1 MGNALK
7 DRVLTGLL
15 LAAVLLVYGNTL
27 VNKFALDDE
36 LYILRNPQVTD
47 PSLHAIFSLSPFSY
61 VFRPVS
67 FATLAFNWMLGGP
80 QPAGYHLL
88 NLLMHAGVT
97 WLLFLLLQELLKNVP
112 EGKTIA
118 FAAALLYAVHPIHT
132 EAVSW
137 AVGRMELLAAGFLF
151 AGWLLHL
158 RDRSIESLAC
168 FALALLSKESAVA
181 FLPLVVLGDY
191 ATGKSKPRVR
201 YALAG
206 GLLLLYL
213 AVLWKVQGGRLGRPD
228 ISMYDNM
235 LAVLPANLRIL
246 NALRIAW
253 KYVALQIYPAVLS
266 CDYSFNQ
273 ITLYGDLRHT
283 LAAVVASAAV
293 FGVWIWS
300 LRKKWTGGI
309 LAGGIY
315 FAGFAA
321 TSNILVPTGT
331 IMGERLAYLPS
342 AGFCL
347 LLALGWNWIRTRK
360 ETVAWGILAAV
371 VLVFS
376 VRTST
381 RNRDWKDAFTLYS
394 SAVRAVPN
402 DARMHANL
410 AGQYFLRNDLDDAA
424 REYQIALR
432 IIPDSPDTLAT
443 YAALEYQRGNY
454 QAAGTMMEKAVRMSG
469 RNNINYDFMI
479 ATYAAILM
487 KTNHADQAL
496 EYLNREISEAPS
508 YPGAWSTRSDLHYQQ
523 GDLTAARTDAE
534 SALRLDPRDPKA
546 QLVLQMLNAAGSSAT
561 SQAGR

>member
-1 MGNALK
+1 MK
-7 DRVLTGLL
+7 DRLLTGLL
-15 LAAVLLVYGNTL
+15 LAAVLLVYGNSL
-27 VNKFALDDE
+27 VNQFALDDE
-36 LYILRNPQVTD
+36 LYILRNTQVTD

-67 FATLAFNWMLGGP
+67 FATLALNWSLGGS

-88 NLLMHAGVT
+88 NLLLHAGVT
-97 WLLFLLLQELLKNVP
+97 WLLYLLLQEMLKNVA
-112 EGKTIA
+112 EGKTVA

-132 EAVSW
+132 EAVTG

-158 RDRSIESLAC
+158 RDRPIGSLAC

-181 FLPLVVLGDY
+181 FFPLVILGDF
-191 ATGKSKPRVR
+191 ATGKWKPRIR

-213 AVLWKVQGGRLGRPD
+213 AVLWKVQGGRLGRPA

-235 LAVLPANLRIL
+235 LAFLPANLRIL

-253 KYVALQIYPAVLS
+253 KYVGLQVYPAVLS
-266 CDYSFNQ
+266 CDYSFDQ
-273 ITLYGDLRHT
+273 ITLYGDFRHT
-283 LAAVVASAAV
+283 LAAALAAAATV
-293 FGVWIWS
+293 GVWIWT
-300 LRKKWTGGI
+300 LQKRWTGWI

-347 LLALGWNWIRTRK
+347 LLALGWNWIRQKK
-360 ETVAWGILAAV
+360 EMVAWGLLVGI
-371 VLVFS
+371 VLVLS
-376 VRTST
+376 VRTIV

-402 DARMHANL
+402 DSRMHANL
-410 AGQYFLRNDLDDAA
+410 AGQYFLGNDLDSAA
-424 REYQIALR
+424 REYQIALK
-432 IIPDSPDTLAT
+432 IIPDSPDTLAS

-454 QAAGTMMEKAVRMSG
+454 HAAGVMMEKALGVSG
-469 RNNINYDFMI
+469 RNNINFDFMVV
-479 ATYAAILM
+479 TFAAILM
-487 KTNHADQAL
+487 KTNHADGAG
-496 EYLNREISEAPS
+496 EYLDREIAEAPG
-508 YPGAWSTRSDLHYQQ
+508 YGPAWSMRSELHYQQ
-523 GDLTAARTDAE
+523 GEVAAARADAE
-534 SALRLDPRDPKA
+534 AGLRLNPRDA
-546 QLVLQMLNAAGSSAT
+546 QAQHVLQLLDVSAPSAA
-561 SQAGR
+561 SQPAR